1 MLSDFRQA
9 VRSLANAPGFAVV
22 AIGTLALGIGFNTAV
37 FSVVDAVLLRPL
49 AYARPAELVRVFDRN
64 PAKGIPRFSASPR
77 NFVDWR
83 ERNATLSG
91 MAAFSGDDATL
102 LEDRDPERLRAEAVS
117 PALFPVLGVPPLLGR
132 TFEPGDEKP
141 GGRDVA
147 VLSWSLWQRRFG
159 GDPAIVGRVLRFEDA
174 RRVVVGV
181 MPRDFR
187 FPSRSADLWLPL
199 VLTEQN
205 LANRGQHWLGV
216 LGRLKPGVSAAQAQA
231 DFDGIAARLAAEFPA
246 KNAGWSEEIVSLSDA
261 ISGDSRKSLRLLVAA
276 VAFVLLLACV
286 NVSNLLLARGLARRR
301 EVAIRTAIGASRA
314 RIVRQFLAETL
325 VLALSGGALGTLG
338 AVWLTAA
345 LVRLGGDALP
355 RRAEIAVDGR
365 SLLFA
370 LAAGLAAAALAGL
383 LPAFSAS
390 GSVDSEALRES
401 PGRATSGRRAAT
413 LRRVLLA
420 AQLALTLVLLVGA
433 ALMLRSMRA
442 ALAVDPGFRPDGAL
456 LAEFS
461 LPESRYGSDERVLG
475 FYDEL
480 MGRLRR
486 LPSVSAVGTS
496 IVAPMPG
503 GIWQSYSVEIPD
515 HPRPESDQISLLYR
529 VVGGDFFS
537 AAGIPLRLGRV
548 FTAEDRKG
556 TPLVAVISETAA
568 RRCFPGENPIGRLI
582 NPGDRTPGP
591 RRIVGVVGDV
601 REESPTSPPD
611 ASIYVP
617 LAQKPW
623 TDAAVI
629 IRTTGD
635 PEAIAPD
642 VRAQIRAI
650 DPELPLDGLAPL
662 SEQVGRALADRRF
675 LLALLALFAVL
686 ALTIAT
692 VGMYGVASRSAAE
705 RRREIGIRVALGA
718 DARHVLRLFVGEGA
732 RTAAMGWL
740 AGLLL
745 TLPAARLTAG
755 LLFGVSAADAPS
767 FGAVSLLLAAA
778 TVVANLV
785 PAIRALRGD
794 PVAALRAD

>member
-1 MLSDFRQA
+1 MLSDFRHA
-9 VRSLANAPGFAVV
+9 LRSLANAPAFT
-22 AIGTLALGIGFNTAV
+22 AIAIATLALGIGFNTAV

-49 AYARPAELVRVFDRN
+49 AYARPAELVRVFDRS
-64 PAKGIPRFSASPR
+64 PSKGIPRFSASPR

-83 ERNATLSG
+83 EQNATLSG

-102 LEDRDPERLRAEAVS
+102 LEGREPERLRAEDVS

-132 TFEPGDEKP
+132 TFDPDDEKP
-141 GGRDVA
+141 GGPDVA

-159 GDPAIVGRVLRFEDA
+159 GDPSIVGRSLRFEDA
-174 RRVVVGV
+174 RRVVIGV

-187 FPSRSADLWLPL
+187 FPSRSADIWFPL
-199 VLTEQN
+199 ALTEQN
-205 LANRGQHWLGV
+205 LSNRGQHWLGV
-216 LGRLKPGVSAAQAQA
+216 LGRLKPGRSVAQAQA
-231 DFDGIAARLAAEFPA
+231 DFDTIAARLAAAYPA
-246 KNAGWSEEIVSLSDA
+246 KNAGWSEEVVPLSEA
-261 ISGDSRKSLRLLVAA
+261 ISGDSRKPLRLLVVA

-301 EVAIRTAIGASRA
+301 EVAIRTAIGASRG

-355 RRAEIAVDGR
+355 RSAEISVDAR

-413 LRRVLLA
+413 LRRILLA
-420 AQLALTLVLLVGA
+420 AQLALALVLLVGA
-433 ALMLRSMRA
+433 SLLLRSMRA
-442 ALAVDPGFRPDGAL
+442 ALSVDPGFRPDGAL
-456 LAEFS
+456 VAEFS
-461 LPESRYGSDERVLG
+461 LPESRYPGDERVLA
-475 FYDEL
+475 FYEQL
-480 MGRLRR
+480 MDRLRR

-503 GIWQSYSVEIPD
+503 GIWHSYSVAIPD
-515 HPRPESDQISLLYR
+515 HPRPESDEISLLYR
-529 VVGGDFFS
+529 VVGGDFFT
-537 AAGIPLRLGRV
+537 AAGVPLRRGRV
-548 FTAEDRKG
+548 FAPEDRKG
-556 TPLVAVISETAA
+556 APLVAVISETAA
-568 RRCFPGENPIGRLI
+568 RRCFPGEDPIGRLI
-582 NPGDRTPGP
+582 QIGDRTPTP
-591 RRIVGVVGDV
+591 RRVVGVVGDV
-601 REESPTSPPD
+601 REESPTAPPD
-611 ASIYVP
+611 ASIYIP

-623 TDAAVI
+623 SEAAVI
-629 IRTTGD
+629 IRTSRD

-642 VRAQIRAI
+642 VRAQIHAL

-662 SEQVGRALADRRF
+662 SEQIGRALAERRF
-675 LLALLALFAVL
+675 LLTLFALFALL

-718 DARHVLRLFVGEGA
+718 ESRDVLRLFVGEGA
-732 RTAAMGWL
+732 RTAALGWVAGVLL
-740 AGLLL
+740 A
-745 TLPAARLTAG
+745 LPAARLTAG
-755 LLFGVSAADAPS
+755 LLFGVSAADPGS
-767 FGAVSLLLAAA
+767 FAAVSIILAAA
-778 TVVANLV
+778 TLLANLV
-785 PAIRALRGD
+785 PAIRALRAD